1 MLSALFQDV
10 VHWMEQSPLGVAGRD
25 TFWLFPLGEIVHFFG
40 LCLLM
45 GAILIMD
52 LRLLGFAKRVS
63 LHAIQQLIPAAALG
77 LLLNLASGIIFLCA
91 HPENYWPSPA
101 FRLKLFA
108 IFLGGLN
115 ALWFKWMEVP
125 RLAGLADDADVD
137 TRAKFVA
144 ALSITIWIVVIAL
157 GRFLPFVSKSSS

>member
-1 MLSALFQDV
+1 MSSSVFTSI
-10 VHWMEQSPLGVAGRD
+10 VHWMEQSALGVAGRD

-45 GAILIMD
+45 GAILVLD

-63 LHAIQQLIPAAALG
+63 LHAVQQLIPLAALG
-77 LLLNLASGIIFLCA
+77 LLLNLASGIVFLCA

-101 FRLKLFA
+101 FRLKLLA
-108 IFLGGLN
+108 IFVGGLN
-115 ALWFKWMEVP
+115 ALWFKWMEAP
-125 RLAGLADDADVD
+125 RLVGLADNADVNA
-137 TRAKFVA
+137 RAKFVA
-144 ALSITIWIVVIAL
+144 AMSIVIWIAVITL

>member
-1 MLSALFQDV
+1 MSSIFTGI
-10 VHWMEQSPLGVAGRD
+10 VHWMEQSPLGVAGRE

-45 GAILIMD
+45 GAILVFD

-63 LHAIQQLIPAAALG
+63 LHTVEQLIPLAALG
-77 LLLNLASGIIFLCA
+77 FVLNLASGIVFLCA
-91 HPENYWPSPA
+91 HPENYWPSWA

-115 ALWFKWMEVP
+115 AVWFKWMEAP
-125 RLAGLADDADVD
+125 RLVALSDDADVNA
-137 TRAKFVA
+137 RAKFVA
-144 ALSITIWIVVIAL
+144 ALSITIWIAVIVL